1 MDTEYVAPLADP
13 GTVEPAAPSTATDSP
28 APVSPEAY
36 YRRRFAHATHDE
48 LVAEII
54 RLHRGYGTELAD
66 TERELCQALGMVED
80 PEYGYP
86 TGDMTTPVLATVL
99 RDRVAVLHAALASH
113 IAVCVDATDIPAIT
127 PDDPADDIKLAE
139 AHSAAVIAELLV
151 ALNPAEAKQS

>member
-80 PEYGYP
+80 LPGRRR
-86 TGDMTTPVLATVL
+86 A
-99 RDRVAVLHAALASH
+99 
-113 IAVCVDATDIPAIT
+113 
-127 PDDPADDIKLAE
+127 
-139 AHSAAVIAELLV
+139 AAVVRL
-151 ALNPAEAKQS
+151 PAAVGRCLRPITGVRRVVEAGAGD